1 MLSSAKSESMM
12 KLGQN
17 VIVAGLVVQII
28 SFGFF
33 IVVSAVFHRRML
45 ATPMHFMVQTT
56 IPWTRY
62 MIVLYSASTLI
73 MIRSIYRVAEYVQ
86 GSTGYLQSKEA
97 FVYIFDA
104 SLMMICCVL
113 FNIFHPSNILS
124 KSTNG
129 SNEDVEMLNDTG
141 YRNVQ

>member
-1 MLSSAKSESMM
+1 MM